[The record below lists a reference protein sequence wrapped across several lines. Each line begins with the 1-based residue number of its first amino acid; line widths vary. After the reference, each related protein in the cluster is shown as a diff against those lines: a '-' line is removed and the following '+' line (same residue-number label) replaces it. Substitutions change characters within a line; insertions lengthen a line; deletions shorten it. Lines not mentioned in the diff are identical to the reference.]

1 MSPAAVV
8 QMIME
13 EFGKKDADLQ
23 KRVAIAV
30 GDVTIDLLSQ
40 NESRFR
46 KLQKTYT
53 ITISAGTKAYI
64 LPSDFKTAQKKFIQ
78 VDSSGDFVAELEIVT
93 ERDILLRQSEDT
105 EVSAKSAFIEYRAD
119 GTDGPG
125 QYLVL
130 GAEPTATGYYKFYYY
145 RVPTA
150 ADTDIIDNVTILK
163 TGVKARFP
171 VNNPLAAQD
180 LIVYEKMRS
189 GFIET
194 PETHTTQMVMR
205 PSSRVSKHNRMMH
218 DIGRGN

>member
-40 NESRFR
+40 NDSRFR

-53 ITISAGTKAYI
+53 ITISAGTKSYI

-93 ERDILLRQSEDT
+93 ERDILIRQAEDT
-105 EVSAKSAFIEYRAD
+105 EVSTRSAFIEYRAD
-119 GTDGPG
+119 GDDGPG

-130 GAEPTATGYYKFYYY
+130 GAEPESTGYYKFYYY

-163 TGVKARFP
+163 TGVKAKFP
-171 VNNPLAAQD
+171 VNNPLAGQD
-180 LIVYEKMRS
+180 IIIYEKMKS

-194 PETHTTQMVMR
+194 PDTHTTQMVMR
-205 PSSRVSKHNRMMH
+205 PSSRVSKHNKMMH